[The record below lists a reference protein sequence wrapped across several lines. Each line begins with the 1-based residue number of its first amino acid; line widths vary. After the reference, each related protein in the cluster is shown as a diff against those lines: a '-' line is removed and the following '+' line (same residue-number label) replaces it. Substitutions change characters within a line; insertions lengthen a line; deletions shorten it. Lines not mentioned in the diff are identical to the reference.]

1 MIDAIKESLCIN
13 KAVGNKTFQITIEG
27 DSIIPDMKPD
37 ILSAISTCRKCL
49 HLQKG
54 DTRRKDQTRWKY
66 KYIFDVLSRRR
77 RSRHKR
83 I

>member
-54 DTRRKDQTRWKY
+54 DTRRKD
-66 KYIFDVLSRRR
+66 
-77 RSRHKR
+77 
-83 I
+83 